1 MLNQLTNN
9 PKQTF
14 LLDSMGALLTAT
26 IITIIVV
33 GFPAF
38 FGMPPQILFVLAA
51 IAFIFFMYSF
61 CCYYFMPRNWRP
73 YLTAIMTGNAC
84 YSAATI
90 GLVSYFYSSITPLGL
105 LYFIGE
111 LIVIAVLL
119 WIEYRTISMNRFR
132 Q

>member
-1 MLNQLTNN
+1 
-9 PKQTF
+9 
-14 LLDSMGALLTAT
+14 MGALLTAT
-26 IITIIVV
+26 IITIIAA
-33 GFPAF
+33 GFSAF
-38 FGMPPQILFVLAA
+38 FGMPQHILFVLAG
-51 IAFIFFMYSF
+51 IAFTFFVYSF
-61 CCYYFMPRNWRP
+61 CCYYFMPRNWRA
-73 YLTAIMTGNAC
+73 YLTVIMTGNAC
-84 YSAATI
+84 YAAATI